1 LRQAR
6 LGSFNKYKEI
16 KMKTKILFISA
27 WAFILSSCGGG
38 GGSSDPSFTQ
48 SGGLAS
54 DGYLSDATVFLD
66 LNGNGAFNAGEP
78 NTKTSSDGSYSLSY
92 DSSLSG
98 NIVVIGGTDI
108 ATGKAFTGKLE
119 AVAASGQVYINPV
132 STMVAKKVK
141 AQGGDIVNARA
152 AVAASLGIDSSKLD
166 KDPITLQKEG
176 DGELAGVAMAVQK
189 TIEDLANAAK
199 ASGSSESTADIIDN
213 IFTNFAIEASES
225 VTTFDDLV
233 EKAVVSTSDKAVVLP
248 IAVKKS
254 KDNAKKRFNAVKELV
269 KQIDTGSKTGGTAT
283 LALDNIQKLV
293 EQDLNF
299 AKEKYQDVD
308 FVLDDT
314 STFAIEI
321 KAKTDTA
328 IANLIDT
335 GFIENKVVAIAIEA
349 KTGATDT
356 AVIDA
361 IKNLDSFDIEDLTN
375 DEFLEDLDKIA
386 SGEIN
391 TGVDTKTFTEFA
403 EKMRKEK
410 EEALAEQ
417 KQAERD
423 AKSGSFTLPEALT
436 IWDGLDVEKD
446 DTDKIVADFD
456 KVRLNGSS
464 VIETDFEYYK
474 GLAGGWTKT
483 ADVAGSPT
491 YTWTKDETWVD
502 EENTQYQL
510 VNNKYEF
517 NNYETVSVDYADDI
531 SGKSLYY
538 NGTYIAQMPQSYTS
552 VKDMSGN
559 IIDGSIEYGLNIN
572 KDNVIYVG
580 NVFSEANPYT
590 SLSSFINRR
599 CVHLDKPLRK
609 YDSDG
614 NGSYDVAI
622 TMVSVG
628 TKTANSKTICD
639 YNSTESGTIALY
651 EWDESS
657 GKFTNTALVADF
669 GTWERKTIHDKEV
682 IVATP
687 HQSVSGDC
695 DDECGSKQPLWTMK
709 KLNASTDT
717 AVVWSGNLV
726 NKEFKS
732 YAYNPVAA
740 KAIRGKTKAR
750 LNGIVAKSSE
760 QGFVFTQ
767 EMLAGN
773 TFYTVDPKGDMYIDA
788 FNSDASKIIT
798 TESDGSTFSATVNTI
813 DNSIDI
819 TDDNDGTQTKLIPIS
834 KGSDAGDYYR
844 VAFEDPNGSISEGRM
859 FVSQA
864 VAQAYQSAKKY
875 KVKPI
880 TGETAF
886 KFDEGDL
893 ALNASG
899 TTTFY
904 MLTKTYKG
912 GDDESII
919 WGWEHGKMEF
929 NTPTFA
935 YTYFN
940 SGFIGDS
947 ISNNS
952 GTFTISDGVI
962 NFTINS
968 ETIKFIPV
976 GSSTRNNITYYR
988 YIDDDQSSEDPSI
1001 HPGYMFL
1008 TREDMLNFK
1017 P

>member
-1 LRQAR
+1 MPLAVV
-6 LGSFNKYKEI
+6 GV
-16 KMKTKILFISA
+16 
-27 WAFILSSCGGG
+27 LSSCGGG
-38 GGSSDPSFTQ
+38 GGSSATTNTS
-48 SGGLAS
+48 SGLSS
-54 DGYLSDATVFLD
+54 DGYLSGSTVFLD
-66 LNGNGAFNAGEP
+66 TNANGSFDSGEP

-152 AVAASLGIDSSKLD
+152 AVAKSLGITDSSKLD

-176 DGELAGVAMAVQK
+176 DGELASVAMAVQK

-199 ASGSSESTADIIDN
+199 AGGSSESTADIIDD
-213 IFTNFAIEASES
+213 IFTNFAIEASEN

-233 EKAVVSTSDKAVVLP
+233 EKAVASTKSSAVDLP

-254 KDNAKKRFNAVKELV
+254 TDNAKKRFNAVKDLV
-269 KQIDTGSKTGGTAT
+269 KQIDTGGKTGGTAT

-299 AKEKYQDVD
+299 AKEQQYDGVN
-308 FVLDDT
+308 FALADT

-321 KAKTDTA
+321 KAATNTA
-328 IANLIDT
+328 IADLIDT

-391 TGVDTKTFTEFA
+391 AGVDTKTFTEFA

-456 KVRLNGSS
+456 KVRLNGLN

-483 ADVAGSPT
+483 ADATGGSPT
-491 YTWTKDETWVD
+491 YTWTKDGTWVD
-502 EENTQYQL
+502 EENIEYQLANNQYQ
-510 VNNKYEF
+510 F

-538 NGTYIAQMPQSYTS
+538 NGTYIAQMPQSYKS
-552 VKDMSGN
+552 VVYEQGDAKSGV
-559 IIDGSIEYGLNIN
+559 IDGSIEYGLNIN
-572 KDNVIYVG
+572 KDNVMYVG
-580 NVFSEANPYT
+580 NVFAEANPYT

-614 NGSYDVAI
+614 DNSYDVAI

-628 TKTANSKTICD
+628 TKTTNSKTICD
-639 YNSTESGTIALY
+639 YDSTETGTIALY

-709 KLNASTDT
+709 KFPSSDT

-760 QGFVFTQ
+760 QGFVFTK

-893 ALNASG
+893 DFGADDITA
-899 TTTFY
+899 TFY
-904 MLTKTYKG
+904 ILTKTCK
-912 GDDESII
+912 DCNDESIS

-929 NTPTFA
+929 KASNFA
-935 YTYFN
+935 YTSFK
-940 SGFIGDS
+940 SGFTGDS
-947 ISNNS
+947 TGNES
-952 GTFTISDGVI
+952 GTFVMNNGII
-962 NFTINS
+962 NLTINS

-1008 TREDMLNFK
+1008 TQKDMSNFK

>member
-1 LRQAR
+1 MPLAVV
-6 LGSFNKYKEI
+6 GV
-16 KMKTKILFISA
+16 
-27 WAFILSSCGGG
+27 LSSCGGG
-38 GGSSDPSFTQ
+38 GGSSATTNTS
-48 SGGLAS
+48 SGLSS
-54 DGYLSDATVFLD
+54 DGYLSGSTVFLD
-66 LNGNGAFNAGEP
+66 TNANGSFDSGEP

-152 AVAASLGIDSSKLD
+152 AVAKSLGITDSSKLD

-176 DGELAGVAMAVQK
+176 DGELASVAMAVQK

-199 ASGSSESTADIIDN
+199 AGGSSESTADIIDD
-213 IFTNFAIEASES
+213 IFTNFAIEASEN

-233 EKAVVSTSDKAVVLP
+233 EKAVASTKSSAVDLP

-254 KDNAKKRFNAVKELV
+254 TDNAKKRFNAVKDLV
-269 KQIDTGSKTGGTAT
+269 KQIDTGGKTGGTAT

-299 AKEKYQDVD
+299 AKEQQYDGVN
-308 FVLDDT
+308 FALADT

-321 KAKTDTA
+321 KAATNTA
-328 IANLIDT
+328 IADLIDT

-391 TGVDTKTFTEFA
+391 AGVDTKTFTEFA

-456 KVRLNGSS
+456 KVRLNGLN

-483 ADVAGSPT
+483 ADATGGSPT
-491 YTWTKDETWVD
+491 YTWTKDGTWVD
-502 EENTQYQL
+502 EENIEYQLANNQYQ
-510 VNNKYEF
+510 F

-538 NGTYIAQMPQSYTS
+538 NGTYIAQMPQSYKS
-552 VKDMSGN
+552 VVYEQGDAKSGV
-559 IIDGSIEYGLNIN
+559 IDGSIEYGLNIN
-572 KDNVIYVG
+572 KDNVMYVG
-580 NVFSEANPYT
+580 NVFAESNPYT
-590 SLSSFINRR
+590 SLDSFISRR
-599 CVHLDKPLRK
+599 CAHLDKPLRK
-609 YDSDG
+609 YDSNGD
-614 NGSYDVAI
+614 GSYDLAI

-628 TKTANSKTICD
+628 TTTANSNTICSYQD
-639 YNSTESGTIALY
+639 NNRDSGTIALY
-651 EWDESS
+651 QWDGSA
-657 GKFTNTALVADF
+657 FTGTALVENF
-669 GTWERKTIHDKEV
+669 GTWERKTIHNKEV

-717 AVVWSGNLV
+717 VVVWSGNLV

-760 QGFVFTQ
+760 SGFVITQ
-767 EMLAGN
+767 SILAGN
-773 TFYTVDPKGDMYIDA
+773 TFYAVRDENGVPTLYTYT
-788 FNSDASKIIT
+788 FNNDASQVDTVMDGDPTVYTATVAIDNFA
-798 TESDGSTFSATVNTI
+798 EFDYGSGSTDKV
-813 DNSIDI
+813 
-819 TDDNDGTQTKLIPIS
+819 IPIS
-834 KGSDAGDYYR
+834 VVNDANGSVEYYR
-844 VAFEDPNGSISEGRM
+844 TALEYSDGEFEEVRFFDSKDKAN
-859 FVSQA
+859 
-864 VAQAYQSAKKY
+864 AYKNAKNY

-880 TGETAF
+880 ASETVF
-886 KFDEGDL
+886 EFDEGDL
-893 ALNASG
+893 DFGADDITA
-899 TTTFY
+899 TFY
-904 MLTKTYKG
+904 ILTKTCK
-912 GDDESII
+912 DCNDESIS

-929 NTPTFA
+929 KASNFA
-935 YTYFN
+935 YTSFK
-940 SGFIGDS
+940 SGFTGDS
-947 ISNNS
+947 TGNES
-952 GTFTISDGVI
+952 GTFVMNNGII
-962 NFTINS
+962 NLTINS

-988 YIDDDQSSEDPSI
+988 YIDDDQSSQDPSI

-1008 TREDMLNFK
+1008 TQEDMLNFK

>member
-1 LRQAR
+1 MPLAVV
-6 LGSFNKYKEI
+6 GV
-16 KMKTKILFISA
+16 
-27 WAFILSSCGGG
+27 LSSCGGG
-38 GGSSDPSFTQ
+38 GGSSATTNTS
-48 SGGLAS
+48 SGLSS
-54 DGYLSDATVFLD
+54 DGYLSGSTVFLD
-66 LNGNGAFNAGEP
+66 TNANGSFDSGEP

-152 AVAASLGIDSSKLD
+152 AVAKSLGITDSSKLD

-176 DGELAGVAMAVQK
+176 DGELASVAMAVQK

-199 ASGSSESTADIIDN
+199 AGGSSESTADIIDD
-213 IFTNFAIEASES
+213 IFTNFAIEASEN

-233 EKAVVSTSDKAVVLP
+233 EKAVASTKSSAVDLP

-254 KDNAKKRFNAVKELV
+254 TDNAKKRFNAVKDLV
-269 KQIDTGSKTGGTAT
+269 KQIDTGGKTGGTAT

-299 AKEKYQDVD
+299 AKEQQYDGVN
-308 FVLDDT
+308 FALADT

-321 KAKTDTA
+321 KAATNTA
-328 IANLIDT
+328 IADLIDT

-391 TGVDTKTFTEFA
+391 AGVDTKTFTEFA

-456 KVRLNGSS
+456 KVRLNGLN

-502 EENTQYQL
+502 EENIEYQLANNQYQ
-510 VNNKYEF
+510 F

-614 NGSYDVAI
+614 DNSYDVAI

-709 KLNASTDT
+709 KFPSSDT

-760 QGFVFTQ
+760 QGFVFTK

-893 ALNASG
+893 DFGADDITA
-899 TTTFY
+899 TFY
-904 MLTKTYKG
+904 ILTKTCK
-912 GDDESII
+912 DCNDESIS

-929 NTPTFA
+929 KTSNFA
-935 YTYFN
+935 YTSFK

-947 ISNNS
+947 TGNES
-952 GTFTISDGVI
+952 GTFVMNNGII
-962 NFTINS
+962 NLTINS

>member
-1 LRQAR
+1 MPLAVV
-6 LGSFNKYKEI
+6 GV
-16 KMKTKILFISA
+16 
-27 WAFILSSCGGG
+27 LSSCGGG
-38 GGSSDPSFTQ
+38 GGSSATTNTS
-48 SGGLAS
+48 SGLSS
-54 DGYLSDATVFLD
+54 DGYLSGSTVFLD
-66 LNGNGAFNAGEP
+66 TNANGSFDSGEP

-152 AVAASLGIDSSKLD
+152 AVAKSLGITDSSKLD

-176 DGELAGVAMAVQK
+176 DGELASVAMAVQK

-199 ASGSSESTADIIDN
+199 AGGSSESTADIIDD
-213 IFTNFAIEASES
+213 IFTNFAIEASEN

-233 EKAVVSTSDKAVVLP
+233 EKAVASTKSSAVDLP

-254 KDNAKKRFNAVKELV
+254 TDNAKKRFNAVKDLV
-269 KQIDTGSKTGGTAT
+269 KQIDTGGKTGGTAT

-299 AKEKYQDVD
+299 AKEQQYDGVN
-308 FVLDDT
+308 FALADT

-321 KAKTDTA
+321 KAATNTA
-328 IANLIDT
+328 IADLIDT

-391 TGVDTKTFTEFA
+391 AGVDTKTFTEFA

-456 KVRLNGSS
+456 KVRLNGLN

-502 EENTQYQL
+502 EENIEYQLANNQYQ
-510 VNNKYEF
+510 F

-614 NGSYDVAI
+614 DNSYDVAI

-669 GTWERKTIHDKEV
+669 GTWERKTIHNKEV
-682 IVATP
+682 IVASP
-687 HQSVSGDC
+687 HQSLSNDC

-760 QGFVFTQ
+760 SGFVFTE
-767 EMLAGN
+767 EMLAGKSLYWVGQDGN
-773 TFYTVDPKGDMYIDA
+773 KFVVSTDTYNADATRVDTVEEGGK
-788 FNSDASKIIT
+788 
-798 TESDGSTFSATVNTI
+798 TFSSTI
-813 DNSIDI
+813 VVDNSISLTHNEGNSPED
-819 TDDNDGTQTKLIPIS
+819 TSFGIPIS
-834 KGSDAGDYYR
+834 KKTNASGNIDYYR
-844 VAFEDPNGSISEGRM
+844 VAADGVRGGNYENITEVRAFTSFAKAE
-859 FVSQA
+859 
-864 VAQAYQSAKKY
+864 AYKNAKKY

-880 TGETAF
+880 AGETVF

-893 ALNASG
+893 DFGADDITA
-899 TTTFY
+899 TFY
-904 MLTKTYKG
+904 ILTKTCK
-912 GDDESII
+912 DCNDESIS

-929 NTPTFA
+929 KTSNFA
-935 YTYFN
+935 YTSFK

-1008 TREDMLNFK
+1008 TQKDMSNFK